1 MKRDYRC
8 CAYEAIQR
16 DDEDGLLEWSYGKE
30 TDDSGKRVIY
40 TASVRHLS
48 YPSVRGTGRG
58 PTPIDASRQAM
69 AECMRRMEDV
79 AYRIN
84 AWGPYSYA
92 R

>member
-1 MKRDYRC
+1 MKRDYKG
-8 CAYEAIQR
+8 CAYAALQR
-16 DDEDGLLEWSYGKE
+16 DDEDGLLEWSYGQE
-30 TDDSGKRVIY
+30 TSGKRIVY
-40 TASVRHLS
+40 TASVRHLA
-48 YPSVRGTGRG
+48 YPSVRGSGRG
-58 PTPIDASRQAM
+58 YTPIDASRQAM